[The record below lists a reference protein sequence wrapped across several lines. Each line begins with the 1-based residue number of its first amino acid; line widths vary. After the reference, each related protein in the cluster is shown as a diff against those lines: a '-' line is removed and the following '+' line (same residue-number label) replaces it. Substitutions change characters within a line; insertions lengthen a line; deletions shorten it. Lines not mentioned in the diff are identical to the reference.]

1 MTITTYPTCAEL
13 FTALRACDTDPQI
26 EAYYD
31 WVDKEVLPA
40 VMATG
45 GYVLAEDMRE
55 HALCSGRE
63 TMPSVPLA
71 GVIRQAINQK
81 LDEATEPQP
90 MPQARLDLI
99 YAEDAGRVC
108 AVHLEDGSMIVRAA
122 DGGLP
127 LKLHIRVEDG
137 VALVTPHGAS
147 LQVTWD
153 RRCDRDPVTP

>member
-26 EAYYD
+26 EAFHD

-71 GVIRQAINQK
+71 GVIRHAINQK
-81 LDEATEPQP
+81 LAEPVAFDAS
-90 MPQARLDLI
+90 PQARLDLLF
-99 YAEDAGRVC
+99 AEDAGRVR
-108 AVHLEDGSMIVRAA
+108 AAHLDDGSMIIRAA

-127 LKLHIRVEDG
+127 FSLHVRVEDG
-137 VALVTPHGAS
+137 VAVVTPRGA
-147 LQVTWD
+147 LLKVTWD
-153 RRCDRDPVTP
+153 RPALDI